1 MQSVETRE
9 IQFRI
14 ENADERTVVGMA
26 VPYETEAHGEKFAR
40 NAVELHRDAK
50 LYWNHKDVIGVIERG
65 EHTEDGYMIR
75 ARFAKGTQSADEA
88 YALAQ
93 QGVVDKFSV
102 GFIMDEARQDGNVR
116 VVTRAIVKEV
126 SLTPMPWYE
135 TADILGVRNAKE
147 TTESEI
153 PASAENKGE
162 IVDPEE
168 TTPDSSELAEV
179 REAVEVMQR
188 ELVVLR
194 SHESAPVVDHRSAG
208 EFMQAIAKGDD
219 AAIRAY
225 TSATT
230 ADSVVTPFDR
240 DLITI
245 IENAAPLRQVFSTGV
260 TPNEGMQIVFAQVKT
275 IVDGTAVQA
284 AQGDD
289 LGYYEVQ
296 LETKSVSLKTI
307 GNFVEMSIQA
317 ILRSTVDYLNTALRG
332 QAIALGNKLNAELI
346 AQYQATV
353 AARKGAGVKVD
364 VKAASATYADFLSA
378 ITDAAVLFAATG
390 LPIETL
396 VVDTATFKEM
406 MALQGSDG
414 RPVLLVDGSGT
425 NNVGTISP
433 TGLGGQFAG
442 IRVVCVSQLNVNKTQ
457 CAFVN
462 SAALRQYTSA
472 SLRLESDNAINMTSA
487 YSLGVFTAVAD
498 EYPSLIVPL
507 NRTA

>member
-1 MQSVETRE
+1 VQSVETRE

-65 EHTEDGYMIR
+65 EHTDDGYMIR
-75 ARFAKGTQSADEA
+75 ARFAKGTQAADEA
-88 YALAQ
+88 YSLAQ

-102 GFIMDEARQDGNVR
+102 GFIMDEARQDGAVR

-135 TADILGVRNAKE
+135 TADVLGVRNVE
-147 TTESEI
+147 ENTDPEI
-153 PASAENKGE
+153 PDSAPIK
-162 IVDPEE
+162 EE
-168 TTPDSSELAEV
+168 TVEEITPTDSGLAEV
-179 REAVEVMQR
+179 RESIQVLEREIASITTLPATAVD
-188 ELVVLR
+188 
-194 SHESAPVVDHRSAG
+194 SRSAG
-208 EFMQAIAKGDD
+208 EFMQALAKGDEN
-219 AAIRAY
+219 ALRAY

-230 ADSVVTPFDR
+230 ADSIVTPFDR
-240 DLITI
+240 DLIRI
-245 IENAAPLRQVFSTGV
+245 IEDAAPLRQVFSTGV

-353 AARKGAGVKVD
+353 AARKGAGVWVG
-364 VKAASATYADFLSA
+364 VKAAAATYADFLSA

-442 IRVVCVSQLNVNKTQ
+442 IRVVCVSQLNTNKSQ